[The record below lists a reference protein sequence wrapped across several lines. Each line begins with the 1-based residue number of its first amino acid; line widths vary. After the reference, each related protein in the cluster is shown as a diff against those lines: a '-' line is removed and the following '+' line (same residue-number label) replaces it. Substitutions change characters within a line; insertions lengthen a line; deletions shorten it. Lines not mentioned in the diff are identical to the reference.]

1 MLKKIVLGSAL
12 VVGIGGLAL
21 GTSAISY
28 VKTGY
33 RSIRETIK
41 EQIPLDVEI
50 KRAKELLVDLKPE
63 ITNNLKMI
71 AKQEV
76 EVAVLQREVEVKKV
90 SLSKSKQAILKLKD
104 DAASGVKF
112 VSYGGKS
119 FDMNQVRKE
128 LSDRFKSHQTQEA
141 TCDKLDKILVA
152 REKGLEGARRKLDE
166 MLATKRQLEVD
177 VENLQA
183 RLVMIEVAK
192 NSSQFSVND
201 SQVSNVRQTVN
212 DISTRIDVEERMVD
226 MPELMVGIPV
236 STDEAPADLID
247 QITSY
252 FELGRPEA
260 NVESLVD
267 NR

>member
-1 MLKKIVLGSAL
+1 MFKKFILGSAL

-28 VKTGY
+28 VRTGY
-33 RSIRETIK
+33 RSIQETIK

-50 KRAKELLVDLKPE
+50 KRAKDMLVDLKPE
-63 ITNNLKMI
+63 ITGNLKMI
-71 AKQEV
+71 AKQEI
-76 EVAVLQREVEVKKV
+76 EVASLQREVEAKKGA
-90 SLSKSKQAILKLKD
+90 LAKSKQAILRLKD
-104 DAASGVKF
+104 DASSGVRH

-119 FDMNQVRKE
+119 YDMDQVRKE
-128 LSDRFKSHQTQEA
+128 LSDRFKNYQTQEA
-141 TCDKLDKILVA
+141 TCDKLEKILVA

-183 RLVMIEVAK
+183 RLVMVEVAK
-192 NSSQFSVND
+192 TSNQFSVND
-201 SQVSNVRQTVN
+201 SQVSTVRQAVSE
-212 DISTRIDVEERMVD
+212 ISTRIDVEERMID

-236 STDEAPADLID
+236 ADDEAPADLID

-252 FELGRPEA
+252 FGRDRA
-260 NVESLVD
+260 DSAESLAN